1 MPNEGLIRYLWFF
14 NTERLLVCSPKALAE
29 VLVTNAY
36 AFQKP
41 QSVRMSIGRI
51 LGFGILL
58 TEGDEHKMQRRNLL
72 PAFAFRHIKD
82 LYAVFW
88 DKAREVTHAMTNACG
103 PEGAANMEI
112 SQWASRCTLDIIGVA
127 GLGRDFGAIRDENSD
142 IVRTYQ
148 HLFMPSRQARILA
161 LVGTVVP
168 VWLLNLLPLRRNED
182 VREAAKTIRALCRD
196 LVLEKKAKL
205 ASKGETGV
213 DILSVALESGHFSDE
228 NLVDQLMTFLAAGH
242 ETTATALTWAIYL
255 LCKYPD
261 VQTRLREEIRERLPS
276 VDADT
281 GVTSMDIDRMPY
293 LNAVCSEVLR
303 YYSPVPQTIREA
315 AYDTTILGQPVPK
328 GTRVLLSPWAVNLDP
343 KMWGSDASEFNPDR
357 WMPDSNSSAA
367 ALGPGAGAGVGEG
380 SNSKRAASG
389 GATSNY
395 AFLTFLHGPRSCIG
409 QSFAKAE
416 FACLVAA
423 WVGRFEFELQNKADL
438 DEKNLDIKGGVTAR
452 PAKGLH
458 VKVKVVGGY

>member
-1 MPNEGLIRYLWFF
+1 
-14 NTERLLVCSPKALAE
+14 
-29 VLVTNAY
+29 
-36 AFQKP
+36 
-41 QSVRMSIGRI
+41 
-51 LGFGILL
+51 
-58 TEGDEHKMQRRNLL
+58 
-72 PAFAFRHIKD
+72 
-82 LYAVFW
+82 
-88 DKAREVTHAMTNACG
+88 
-103 PEGAANMEI
+103 MEI